1 MTLYICYKI
10 SFRLVG
16 HLHHRCVE
24 VFCNVFLK
32 NALSLVKPNGSFYS
46 YQKVGKN
53 DKVLNILKYQVII
66 DSIISNLT
74 LLKKII
80 YEQQDPGRH
89 GEYHL
94 CKVFECMA
102 GYTSENAC
110 PYQSGNL
117 ASRL

>member
-1 MTLYICYKI
+1 M
-10 SFRLVG
+10 
-16 HLHHRCVE
+16 
-24 VFCNVFLK
+24 
-32 NALSLVKPNGSFYS
+32 KPKGSFYS
-46 YQKVGKN
+46 FQEVGKD
-53 DKVLNILKYQVII
+53 DKALDIFKYQVIK
-66 DSIISNLT
+66 DSITSNLT

-80 YEQQDPGRH
+80 YEQQDPGCH

-102 GYTSENAC
+102 EYTSENVC